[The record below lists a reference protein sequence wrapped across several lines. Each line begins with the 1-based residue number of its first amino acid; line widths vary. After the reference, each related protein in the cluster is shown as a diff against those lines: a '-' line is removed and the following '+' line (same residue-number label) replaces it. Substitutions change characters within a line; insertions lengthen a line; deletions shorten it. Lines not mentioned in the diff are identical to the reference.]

1 MLSDN
6 RELGVCLSKHVANC
20 IPLETSSEMQCP
32 KGDWQQ
38 LTADMLKVQ
47 EVEIRGVCVLKKLVF
62 LNAGVF
68 LKLLVMTFYN
78 IFIKKIIKNSVY

>member
-32 KGDWQQ
+32 KGDRQQ

-47 EVEIRGVCVLKKLVF
+47 EVEIRGV
-62 LNAGVF
+62 
-68 LKLLVMTFYN
+68 
-78 IFIKKIIKNSVY
+78 